1 MGIRVFVQIAETYV
15 PHAIEKQEIHL
26 LSRFRV
32 GQLGLRRT
40 NFLPPRNGLADGA
53 IDDQYESGAG
63 GQNRTADLRFT
74 KPLLYRLS
82 YAGGNENAH
91 PASPAFPPD
100 PRVSI

>member
-1 MGIRVFVQIAETYV
+1 MNKF
-15 PHAIEKQEIHL
+15 
-26 LSRFRV
+26 
-32 GQLGLRRT
+32 
-40 NFLPPRNGLADGA
+40 LADYGQFSDNA
-53 IDDQYESGAG
+53 PALRKILTMKSRLSYGFKKTLTGAG
-63 GQNRTADLRFT
+63 ERNRTSDLRFT